1 MVVKLPVDIL
11 VVALPVLYAGI
22 VAVYAVTF
30 FGSNSPLER
39 LKRPLLIILILVHFV
54 YLNLRTFA
62 FDHPP
67 ITTVFEILTLLAASM
82 SVAYLYI
89 EYRTNVRNTGL
100 FVLFLALVFQT
111 VSSLFIKDLLVIPD
125 YLHSMLLGF
134 HVSTALLGYTALA
147 LSAVYGLLYLMLYH
161 EIRSSRFG
169 VVYNRLPNLETLEMM
184 SNKSEVFGFVMLGVA
199 ILVGVFWLP
208 MVFREISYWDP
219 KLVGTVTIW
228 VLYAVVLGA
237 KSKFGWQGRRTMIV
251 ALVGFGFVFL
261 SMLVLNLY
269 LSNFHAFK

>member
-161 EIRSSRFG
+161 EMKSTRFG
-169 VVYNRLPNLETLEMM
+169 MIYKRLPNLETLERM
-184 SNKSEVFGFVMLGVA
+184 SHKAEIFGFAMLTVA
-199 ILVGVFWLP
+199 IVVGLVWLP
-208 MVFREISYWDP
+208 RAFESFSYLDP
-219 KLVGTVTIW
+219 KLIGSLVIW
-228 VLYAVVLGA
+228 VLYAVGLFA
-237 KSKFGWQGRRTMIV
+237 KRSLGWQGRKTMILSLV
-251 ALVGFGFVFL
+251 AFGFVFL
-261 SMLVLNLY
+261 SMTVINLY
-269 LSNFHAFK
+269 LSGFHSFR

>member
-1 MVVKLPVDIL
+1 MDVKLPVDLL
-11 VVALPVLYAGI
+11 VVALPLLYAGV

-30 FGSNSPLER
+30 FGNNIPLER
-39 LKRPLLIILILVHFV
+39 LKRPLLVALVLVHFG
-54 YLNLRTFA
+54 YLNLRTVA
-62 FDHPP
+62 FEHPP

-100 FVLFLALVFQT
+100 FVLFLALIFQT
-111 VSSLFIKDLLVIPD
+111 VSSLYVKDLLVIPN
-125 YLHSMLLGF
+125 YLHSLLLGF

-169 VVYNRLPNLETLEMM
+169 MVYNRLPNLETLEMM
-184 SNKSEVFGFVMLGVA
+184 SNKAEVFGFVMLGVA

-208 MVFREISYWDP
+208 VVFKEISYWDP

-228 VLYAVVLGA
+228 VLYAIVLGA
-237 KSKFGWQGRRTMIV
+237 KRTFGWQGRKTMIV
-251 ALVGFGFVFL
+251 ALAGFGFVFL
-261 SMLVLNLY
+261 SMMVLNLY
-269 LSNFHAFK
+269 LSNFHSFK

>member
-1 MVVKLPVDIL
+1 MDVKLPVDIL
-11 VVALPVLYAGI
+11 VVALPLLYAGV

-30 FGSNSPLER
+30 FGNNNPLER
-39 LKRPLLIILILVHFV
+39 LKRPLLIALILVHFV

-62 FDHPP
+62 FEHPP

-100 FVLFLALVFQT
+100 FVLFLAFIFQT
-111 VSSLFIKDLLVIPD
+111 VSSLYVKDLLVIPD
-125 YLHSMLLGF
+125 YLHSLLLGF

-169 VVYNRLPNLETLEMM
+169 MVYNRLPNLETLEIMM
-184 SNKSEVFGFVMLGVA
+184 
-199 ILVGVFWLP
+199 
-208 MVFREISYWDP
+208 
-219 KLVGTVTIW
+219 
-228 VLYAVVLGA
+228 
-237 KSKFGWQGRRTMIV
+237 
-251 ALVGFGFVFL
+251 
-261 SMLVLNLY
+261 VLNRSLLTTNDY
-269 LSNFHAFK
+269 FSE

>member
-1 MVVKLPVDIL
+1 MDVKLPVDIL
-11 VVALPVLYAGI
+11 VVALPLLYAGV

-30 FGSNSPLER
+30 FGNNIPLER
-39 LKRPLLIILILVHFV
+39 LKRPLLVALVLVHFV

-62 FDHPP
+62 FEHPP

-100 FVLFLALVFQT
+100 FVLFLALIFQT
-111 VSSLFIKDLLVIPD
+111 VSSLYVKDLLVIPD
-125 YLHSMLLGF
+125 YLHSLLLGF

-169 VVYNRLPNLETLEMM
+169 MVYNRLPNLEMLEMM
-184 SNKSEVFGFVMLGVA
+184 SNKAEVFGFVMLGVA

-208 MVFREISYWDP
+208 VVFKEISYWDP

-228 VLYAVVLGA
+228 VLYAIVLGA
-237 KSKFGWQGRRTMIV
+237 KRKFGWQGRKTMIV
-251 ALVGFGFVFL
+251 ALAGFGFVFL
-261 SMLVLNLY
+261 SMMVLNLY
-269 LSNFHAFK
+269 LSNFHSFK

>member
-1 MVVKLPVDIL
+1 MDVKLPVDIL
-11 VVALPVLYAGI
+11 VVALPLLYAGV

-30 FGSNSPLER
+30 FGNNIPLER
-39 LKRPLLIILILVHFV
+39 LKRPLLVALVLVHFG

-62 FDHPP
+62 FEHPP

-100 FVLFLALVFQT
+100 FVLFLALIFQT
-111 VSSLFIKDLLVIPD
+111 VSSLYVKDLLVIPD
-125 YLHSMLLGF
+125 YLHSLLLGF

-169 VVYNRLPNLETLEMM
+169 MVYNRLPNLETLEIMM
-184 SNKSEVFGFVMLGVA
+184 
-199 ILVGVFWLP
+199 
-208 MVFREISYWDP
+208 
-219 KLVGTVTIW
+219 
-228 VLYAVVLGA
+228 
-237 KSKFGWQGRRTMIV
+237 
-251 ALVGFGFVFL
+251 
-261 SMLVLNLY
+261 VLNRSLLTTNDY
-269 LSNFHAFK
+269 FSE